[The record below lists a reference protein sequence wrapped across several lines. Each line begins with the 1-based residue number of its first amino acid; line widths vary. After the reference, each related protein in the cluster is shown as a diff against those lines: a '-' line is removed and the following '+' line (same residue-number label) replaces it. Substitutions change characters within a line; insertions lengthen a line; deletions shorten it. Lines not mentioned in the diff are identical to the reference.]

1 MVATRTWLIT
11 GASRG
16 IGAQIVQEALNRGQR
31 VAATARDAAAVS
43 KAFPDADPDLLL
55 ALPLDVTDPEQA
67 EAAVSRTAERFGGVD
82 VLVNNAGRGLLGA
95 VEEVSDAE
103 ARTVF
108 DTNVFGTLTMIR
120 ATLPVLRAQGAGHVI
135 NFSSVGGFAGSAG
148 WGVYNATKF
157 AVEGLSEALAL
168 EVAPLGIRVTI
179 VEPGYF
185 RTNFLDSSSLRHSA
199 AELDAYAETTGAT
212 RASADAGNHRQPGD
226 PAKAARVIV
235 DVPDYPDPP
244 LRLQLGTDCVA
255 RVEGKLDSVRAELER
270 WRAVAGSTN
279 FDD

>member
-1 MVATRTWLIT
+1 MIT

-16 IGAQIVQEALNRGQR
+16 IGAQIAQEALRRGQR
-31 VAATARDAAAVS
+31 VAATARNAAAVRQ
-43 KAFPDADPDLLL
+43 AFPDADPELLL
-55 ALPLDVTDPEQA
+55 ALPLDVTDPERAQ
-67 EAAVSRTAERFGGVD
+67 AAVRQAAERFGGID

-120 ATLPVLRAQGAGHVI
+120 AVLPVMRARADGHVI
-135 NFSSVGGFAGSAG
+135 NFSSVGGFTGSAG

-185 RTNFLDSSSLRHSA
+185 RTTFLDASSLRHSA
-199 AELDAYAETTGAT
+199 AELDAYTATTGAT
-212 RASADAGNHRQPGD
+212 RAAADAGNHQQPGD

-235 DVPDYPDPP
+235 ELPEHPAPP

-255 RVEGKLDSVRAELER
+255 RVETKLASVRDELER
-270 WRAVAGSTN
+270 WRAVAESTN
-279 FDD
+279 FAD